1 MPHLRCLGVNDG
13 FTQLVK
19 EFATYEETD
28 GMDLDISIGMTKTNS
43 RNGPVIQAT
52 EPVLV
57 TYLTPTQRVL
67 FNQAR
72 DANPFF
78 HLMEAL
84 WMLQGR
90 NDLAPLE
97 YYVSTFGQFSDDG
110 STLHGA
116 YGKRWRSWFGYD
128 QLQPIITE
136 LQDKPTSR
144 RCVLAMWDACCCEE
158 CKPTRVRNG
167 VHTVAK
173 HDLYMALTGGG
184 KDVPCNTHAYFMINN
199 SRLDMTVCNRSNDL
213 ILGMLGANV
222 VHFSFLL
229 EYMAAH
235 IGVDVGVYN
244 QFTNNLHVYLE
255 NFKPTEWLADTTPNY
270 YTRLPRLNSVKLV
283 VNPERFDK
291 ELKVFSEDW
300 LGVDDVR
307 GGWDATFSEPFFQS
321 VAKPMAKAFAYHKVR
336 DYKNALRYASE
347 VMSDDWRIASVNW
360 LRKREARYNKA
371 KDDGVS
377 YEDNRNPYLE
387 SELNRIKQ
395 ESNDAGVKPKEE

>member
-1 MPHLRCLGVNDG
+1 MPHLRCVGVNDG
-13 FTQLVK
+13 FNNLVK
-19 EFATYEETD
+19 EFATYVETE
-28 GMDLDISIGMTKTNS
+28 GMDLDISIGMTRTDS
-43 RNGPVIQAT
+43 RNGPVVQAT

-57 TYLTPTQRVL
+57 TYLNPTHRVL

-90 NDLAPLE
+90 NDLAPLQ

-110 STLHGA
+110 KELNGA
-116 YGKRWRSWFGYD
+116 YGYRWRKGWYYGRSWRDELPNTSVD
-128 QLQPIITE
+128 QLKIIIE
-136 LQDKPTSR
+136 QLQTKPSDR
-144 RCVLAMWDACCCEE
+144 RCVLQMWNCED
-158 CKPTRVRNG
+158 
-167 VHTVAK
+167 
-173 HDLYMALTGGG
+173 DLLKINTS
-184 KDVPCNTHAYFMINN
+184 KDVCCNTNAYFMINN

-213 ILGMLGANV
+213 VLGMLGANV

-235 IGVDVGVYN
+235 IGVDMGVYN
-244 QFTNNLHVYLE
+244 QVTNNLHVYLE
-255 NFKPTEWLADTTPNY
+255 NFKPTEWLEDSTPNY
-270 YTRLPRLNSVKLV
+270 YLRLPRLNTVKLV
-283 VNPERFDK
+283 CNPERFDQ
-291 ELKVFSEDW
+291 ELAVFNEDW
-300 LGVDDVR
+300 LGVDDIR
-307 GGWDATFSEPFFQS
+307 GEWNATFSEPFFQV

-347 VMSDDWRIASVNW
+347 IMADDWRIASVNW

-371 KDDGVS
+371 SDDGVN

-387 SELNRIKQ
+387 SELRRMNQ
-395 ESNDAGVKPKEE
+395 ESKNVGTQPKEE